1 MRTAFEPL
9 PACILPDPQPSLSA
23 KINREAT
30 RSGPGLTKTIILG
43 FAIIALCIGGFGV
56 WATLAPL
63 RGAAV
68 ASGSVIVDSKRKSIQ
83 HLEGGIVREI
93 LVHDG
98 DKVKA
103 DQVLMRLESTQ
114 ASATLQQATARFNAA
129 EALVARL
136 TAEEAGDAEITFP
149 QALLDQRDNPDVAK
163 LLDGQTSIFKSRLDE
178 LNSQTQI
185 LEQRRAQ
192 SDAEIRGLEAQIA
205 SQREQLRLIRE
216 EITSKNTLLDKGLMT
231 KPQVLLLQRQQAE
244 IDGAMNQNAA
254 AIARARQNIQE
265 TQMRISELHT
275 NRINEASKDHGE
287 ALKDVFEFA
296 EKICSARD
304 VMARTVVV
312 APLDGTVMGLAVHT
326 VGGVVLPGSTVMEIV
341 PSADQLTVE
350 AKVQVKDIESVHAGL
365 PAQVR
370 LVAYNQR
377 STPTVDGEVSWVSA
391 DRVDDDK
398 TGVSYY
404 TTRIEVDRDQ
414 LAALENVRLY
424 PGMPVEVMILGN
436 ERTMLDYLLAP
447 ITRTFARAMRE
458 N

>member
-1 MRTAFEPL
+1 MNTALEPL
-9 PACILPDPQPSLSA
+9 PECILPDPQPSLSA
-23 KINREAT
+23 RINREAT
-30 RSGPGLTKTIILG
+30 RNGPGLTTTIILG
-43 FAIIALCIGGFGV
+43 LAIIVLCVGGFGV

-103 DQVLMRLESTQ
+103 DQVLMRLEGTQ

-163 LLDGQTSIFKSRLDE
+163 LLDGQISIFKSRLDE
-178 LNSQTQI
+178 LNSQTRI

-205 SQREQLRLIRE
+205 SQREQLRLIGE
-216 EITSKNTLLDKGLMT
+216 EITSKTSLLDKGLMT

-265 TQMRISELHT
+265 TQMRISELRT
-275 NRINEASKDHGE
+275 NRINESSKDHSE
-287 ALKDVFEFA
+287 ALKEVFEFA
-296 EKICSARD
+296 EKIRSARD
-304 VMARTVVV
+304 VVARTVVT

-326 VGGVVLPGSTVMEIV
+326 VGGVVLPGSTLMEIV

-398 TGVSYY
+398 TGMSYY

-414 LAALENVRLY
+414 LATLENVRLY